1 MNAMRIVSALLAKE
15 FRQILR
21 NRFML
26 PIIIVIPLV
35 QMILLTYA
43 ASLEM
48 KDIRMAVVDQD
59 LSGASRL
66 LTSKFSGSPFF
77 HLTLHGPGYEEALNA
92 LMSDRVDVIL
102 YMQHDFEKNLYSEQ
116 KTSLQLLVNSIN
128 ATEAGLVRAY
138 CTRIISD
145 FNQMIRAD
153 RFGPEASG
161 RIATPEIQPEL
172 WYNPLLNYRIYMF
185 SGVLVIVVT
194 MIGMLL
200 TALNLVREKEMGTT
214 EQINVTPIRKYQF
227 IIAKLLPFWLIA
239 MFELSYGLL
248 LGRVLFDLPVVGSPG
263 LLFLVA
269 GIYLILVLGF
279 GLMLSTI
286 SQTQQQMMFIA
297 FFFMVTFILMSGVF
311 TPAESMPP
319 WAQKVNV
326 LNPVAYF
333 MRVIRMVLLKGSGLQ
348 DISRDVYSMMGY
360 AALVLTLAVANYR
373 KTT

>member
-1 MNAMRIVSALLAKE
+1 MRIVSALLAKE

-66 LTSKFSGSPFF
+66 LVSKFSGSPFF

-102 YMQHDFEKNLYSEQ
+102 YMQQDFEKNLYSEQ
-116 KTSLQLLVNSIN
+116 KTSLQLLVNAIN

-138 CTRIISD
+138 CTQIISD

-161 RIATPEIQPEL
+161 RIATAEIRPEL

-248 LGRVLFDLPVVGSPG
+248 LGRLLFDLPVVGSPG

-319 WAQKVNV
+319 WAQKVNI

-333 MRVIRMVLLKGSGLQ
+333 MRVIRMVLLKGSGFQ
-348 DISRDVYSMMGY
+348 DISRDVYSMIGY
-360 AALVLTLAVANYR
+360 AALVLTLAVVNYR
-373 KTT
+373 KTS